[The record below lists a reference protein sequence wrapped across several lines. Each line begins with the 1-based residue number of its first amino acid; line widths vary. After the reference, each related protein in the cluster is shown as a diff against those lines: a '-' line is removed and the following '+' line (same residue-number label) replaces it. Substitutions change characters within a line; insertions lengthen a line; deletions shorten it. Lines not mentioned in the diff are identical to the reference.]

1 LIFMGGFSPSPTKIL
16 QRALLAALPALLIFS
31 LLPTGFA
38 QSNGK
43 KTSKGPRA
51 VAVVEWTASGP
62 HLIPVSILVDGKFYD
77 AGLYLANPVPMALE
91 TGNVYEIQKSGDP
104 AGLFTV
110 NSVMQLQA
118 SNTFYGVGKFTS
130 QADVEAAAKKATA
143 AKAAAAART
152 PSRLSSE
159 DSGPPRLR
167 RTGGHGGNSGSPSDS
182 KNGPPVPQTSPQPP
196 SSTPDSTGG
205 DDNDPDRPTLK
216 RPEAPP
222 ATAPTASPAPSTAS
236 TTPPTDDSDRPVLKR
251 GSEGQQAASLT
262 GPASPKPATPSSG
275 ATTRS
280 ATAARNRMEVAVSDP
295 NSTAPH
301 PFKWIG
307 KPEYEQRD
315 QEATRQI
322 ALQAVRDYT
331 AKHPG
336 LRASSLT
343 NDLQVHAFDLDYTNT
358 PLFVLTATVPQGSAP
373 TPKSRTAKPKAVA
386 AQEPVPGAPKNEFYV
401 TVVARENYDGTMRKV
416 FTSVTD
422 KTHLDVYPKLELI
435 DVVDADG
442 SGRGELLFR
451 QISDTSHSWVIYRV
465 GVDTVTP
472 LYNSGAPLEQ

>member
-1 LIFMGGFSPSPTKIL
+1 MGGFSPSPTKIL
-16 QRALLAALPALLIFS
+16 QRALRAAVPLLLIFS
-31 LLPTGFA
+31 LVPAGYA
-38 QSNGK
+38 QSTGK

-51 VAVVEWTASGP
+51 VAVVEWTPSGP
-62 HLIPVSILVDGKFYD
+62 HLIPVSIMIDGKFYD

-91 TGNVYEIQKSGDP
+91 TGNVYEIEKSGDP

-130 QADVEAAAKKATA
+130 QADVEAANKRAAA

-152 PSRLSSE
+152 PSRLSSD

-167 RTGGHGGNSGSPSDS
+167 RAHGSGSGSPSDS
-182 KNGPPVPQTSPQPP
+182 KNGPPVPQNSPQPP
-196 SSTPDSTGG
+196 SSTPDSSGG
-205 DDNDPDRPTLK
+205 DDNDPDRPTMK
-216 RPEAPP
+216 RTEAPP
-222 ATAPTASPAPSTAS
+222 AAPTASPAPTTAS
-236 TTPPTDDSDRPVLKR
+236 TTSSTATPDDSDRPVLKR
-251 GSEGQQAASLT
+251 GSEGKQAASLT
-262 GPASPKPATPSSG
+262 GPASPKPATPSSSG
-275 ATTRS
+275 TAPG
-280 ATAARNRMEVAVSDP
+280 ATAARNRIEVAVSDP
-295 NSTAPH
+295 NAMQPH

-315 QEATRQI
+315 QEATRQL
-322 ALQAVRDYT
+322 ALQAVRDYA

-336 LRASSLT
+336 LRASSVT
-343 NDLQVHAFDLDYTNT
+343 DDLQVRAFDLDYTNT
-358 PLFVLTATVPQGSAP
+358 PLFVLTATVPQSSAP
-373 TPKSRTAKPKAVA
+373 TPRSRTPKPKAVA

-422 KTHLDVYPKLELI
+422 NTHLDVYPRLELI

-451 QISDTSHSWVIYRV
+451 QISDTSRSWVIYRV
-465 GVDTVTP
+465 GVDTMTP

>member
-1 LIFMGGFSPSPTKIL
+1 MGGFSPSPTKIL
-16 QRALLAALPALLIFS
+16 QRALLAAIPVLLIFS
-31 LLPTGFA
+31 LVPAGSA
-38 QSNGK
+38 QSTRK

-51 VAVVEWTASGP
+51 VAVVEWTPSGP
-62 HLIPVSILVDGKFYD
+62 HLIPISILIDGKFYD

-91 TGNVYEIQKSGDP
+91 AGNVYEVQKSGDP

-118 SNTFYGVGKFTS
+118 SNSFYGVGRFTS
-130 QADVEAAAKKATA
+130 QADVEAANKRAAA

-152 PSRLSSE
+152 PSRLSS
-159 DSGPPRLR
+159 DDGGPPRLR
-167 RTGGHGGNSGSPSDS
+167 RAHGSGSGSPSDS
-182 KNGPPVPQTSPQPP
+182 KNGPPVPQNSPQPP

-205 DDNDPDRPTLK
+205 DDSDPDRPTLK

-222 ATAPTASPAPSTAS
+222 TAAPTASPAPTTAS
-236 TTPPTDDSDRPVLKR
+236 TTPPADDSDRPVLKR
-251 GSEGQQAASLT
+251 GSEGKQAASLAGT
-262 GPASPKPATPSSG
+262 ASPKPATPSPTGTAPG
-275 ATTRS
+275 AT
-280 ATAARNRMEVAVSDP
+280 AGRNRIEVAVSDP
-295 NSTAPH
+295 NATQPH

-315 QEATRQI
+315 QEATLQI
-322 ALQAVRDYT
+322 ALQAVRDYA

-358 PLFVLTATVPQGSAP
+358 PLFVLTATVPQASTS
-373 TPKSRTAKPKAVA
+373 TPKLRTAKPKAVA
-386 AQEPVPGAPKNEFYV
+386 AQEPVPGTPKNEFYV

-422 KTHLDVYPKLELI
+422 NTHLDVYPRLELI

-451 QISDTSHSWVIYRV
+451 QISDSSRSWAIYRV
-465 GVDTVTP
+465 GVDTMTA

>member
-1 LIFMGGFSPSPTKIL
+1 MGGFSPSSTKIL
-16 QRALLAALPALLIFS
+16 QRTLLAAVPALLIFS

-51 VAVVEWTASGP
+51 VAVVEWTPSGP

-91 TGNVYEIQKSGDP
+91 PGNIYEIQKSGDP

-110 NSVMQLQA
+110 NSAMELQA
-118 SNTFYGVGKFTS
+118 SNTFYGVGKITS
-130 QADVEAAAKKATA
+130 QADVEAANKRAAA
-143 AKAAAAART
+143 AKAAAAARA

-167 RTGGHGGNSGSPSDS
+167 RAGGHGGHSGSPGGSPTS
-182 KNGPPVPQTSPQPP
+182 GPSTPQPPTQPP

-205 DDNDPDRPTLK
+205 DDDPDRPTMK
-216 RPEAPP
+216 RSEPPPAAPTAAPASTTASSAPP
-222 ATAPTASPAPSTAS
+222 A
-236 TTPPTDDSDRPVLKR
+236 DDSDRPVLKR
-251 GSEGQQAASLT
+251 GSQGQQAASLT
-262 GPASPKPATPSSG
+262 GPAVPKAGTPSASG
-275 ATTRS
+275 TA
-280 ATAARNRMEVAVSDP
+280 APTAARNRIEVAVSDP
-295 NSTAPH
+295 NATQLH

-315 QEATRQI
+315 QESTRQL
-322 ALQAVRDYT
+322 ALQAVRDYA

-336 LRASSLT
+336 LRASSVT
-343 NDLQVHAFDLDYTNT
+343 DDLEVHAFDLDYTNT
-358 PLFVLTATVPQGSAP
+358 PLFVLTATVPQASAP
-373 TPKSRTAKPKAVA
+373 TPKARTPKPKAVA

-416 FTSVTD
+416 FVSVTD
-422 KTHLDVYPKLELI
+422 NTHLDVYPRLELI

-451 QISDTSHSWVIYRV
+451 QISDTSRSWVIYRV
-465 GVDTVTP
+465 GVETMTA
-472 LYNSGAPLEQ
+472 LYNGGAPLEQ

>member
-1 LIFMGGFSPSPTKIL
+1 M
-16 QRALLAALPALLIFS
+16 
-31 LLPTGFA
+31 
-38 QSNGK
+38 
-43 KTSKGPRA
+43 
-51 VAVVEWTASGP
+51 AVVEWTASGP

-91 TGNVYEIQKSGDP
+91 TGNVYEIQKSGDA

-118 SNTFYGVGKFTS
+118 SNTFYGVGKITS
-130 QADVEAAAKKATA
+130 QADVEAAAKRAAA
-143 AKAAAAART
+143 AKAMAAAKA

-167 RTGGHGGNSGSPSDS
+167 RAGGHGGRSGSPNDS
-182 KNGPPVPQTSPQPP
+182 PNSGPPIPQTSPQPP

-205 DDNDPDRPTLK
+205 DDSDPDRPTLK
-216 RPEAPP
+216 RPEPP
-222 ATAPTASPAPSTAS
+222 PSAAPTASPAPAS
-236 TTPPTDDSDRPVLKR
+236 TTASSAPPADDSDRPVLKR
-251 GSEGQQAASLT
+251 GSQGQQAASLT
-262 GPASPKPATPSSG
+262 GPAVPKSSATPSSG
-275 ATTRS
+275 KATTTI
-280 ATAARNRMEVAVSDP
+280 APNRLQVAVSDP
-295 NSTAPH
+295 NATQPH

-322 ALQAVRDYT
+322 ALQAVRDYA

-336 LRASSLT
+336 LRASSVT
-343 NDLQVHAFDLDYTNT
+343 DDLQVHAFDLDYTNT

-373 TPKSRTAKPKAVA
+373 TPRSRTPKPKAVA
-386 AQEPVPGAPKNEFYV
+386 AQEPVPGAPKDEFYV

-416 FTSVTD
+416 FVSVTD
-422 KTHLDVYPKLELI
+422 KTHLDVYPRLELI

-451 QISDTSHSWVIYRV
+451 QISDTSRSWVIYRV
-465 GVDTVTP
+465 GVETMTA
-472 LYNSGAPLEQ
+472 LYNGGAPLEQ